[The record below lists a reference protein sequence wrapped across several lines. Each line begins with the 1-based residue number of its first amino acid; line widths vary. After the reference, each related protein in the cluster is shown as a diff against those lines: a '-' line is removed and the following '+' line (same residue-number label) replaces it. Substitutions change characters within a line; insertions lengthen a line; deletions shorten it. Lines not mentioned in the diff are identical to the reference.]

1 MNGFDL
7 IYCTNEKCTRCDCR
21 RHRTKIPEDAGVRTL
36 FMWSKFKEKNCK
48 YYISGVKEED

>member
-48 YYISGVKEED
+48 YYLKGVSDDK